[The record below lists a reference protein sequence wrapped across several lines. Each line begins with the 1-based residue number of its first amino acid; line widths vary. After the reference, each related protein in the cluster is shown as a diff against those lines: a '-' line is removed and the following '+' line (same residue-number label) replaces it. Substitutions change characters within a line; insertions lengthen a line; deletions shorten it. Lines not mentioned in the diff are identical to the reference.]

1 VLFRNWEKKKTINR
15 IAMSS
20 TKKNTKYIFVL
31 GGVMSGLGKGIAA
44 SSIGYILKNA
54 GLKVTILKLD
64 PYLNVDP
71 GTMNPYQHGEVFV
84 LDDGSETD
92 LDLGHYE
99 RFIDISMTKNNNAT
113 AGQIYSTVLDRERKG
128 EYLGQTVQVIPHV
141 TDEIIKRIKSVNKP
155 KKYDVIICEVGG
167 TVGDIESLPFME
179 AIRQLS
185 LNVGRKNHLIMHVTL
200 LPYVEASG
208 ELKSK
213 PTQHSVMKLREIGLS
228 PDMILC
234 RSQHHID
241 KSVREKIAL
250 FCNVQADH
258 VFEGRD
264 VESIYEVP
272 LLLHQQNMGHLVNE
286 RLELNKKPNLS
297 KLKNFVHNYKNP
309 KSEII
314 IAMCGKY
321 TELID
326 SYKSV
331 LESFVHA
338 GVENSAR
345 VNIKWVKT
353 DKIIDDS
360 SAQREFNNVDGVLI
374 LPGFG
379 SRGSE
384 GKILSSKYARENNIP
399 FLGICLGMQC
409 AIIDFARHVCGLLG
423 ANSTEFNKRTKYP
436 VVDLMESQKAIKIKG
451 GTMRLG
457 AYDCSIKTGTKT
469 FAAYR
474 SKKISERHRHRYE
487 VNNRYKKK
495 LEKAGMVISGIN
507 DDLGVVETIE
517 ISDHPWFVA
526 GQFHPELKSRVNKA
540 HPLFRDFIKASK
552 KYNKKRS

>member
-1 VLFRNWEKKKTINR
+1 
-15 IAMSS
+15 MS
-20 TKKNTKYIFVL
+20 TKSKNTKYIFVL

-44 SSIGYILKNA
+44 SSIGYILKNS

-99 RFIDISMTKNNNAT
+99 RFIDVSMTRNNNAT
-113 AGQIYSTVLDRERKG
+113 AGQIYSTVLEKERKG

-155 KKYDVIICEVGG
+155 KKYDVVICEVGG

-185 LNVGRKNHLIMHVTL
+185 LNVGPQNHLIMHVTL
-200 LPYVEASG
+200 LPYVDASG

-250 FCNVQADH
+250 FCNVRSDH

-264 VESIYEVP
+264 VQSIYEVP
-272 LLLHQQNMGHLVNE
+272 LLLHEQNMGHLVNE
-286 RLELNKKPNLS
+286 RLQLNKEPDLS

-309 KSEII
+309 QVELT

-353 DKIIDDS
+353 DKITNDK
-360 SAQREFNNVDGVLI
+360 SASKQFKDVDGILI

-409 AIIDFARHVCGLLG
+409 AIIDFARHVCGLKG
-423 ANSTEFNKRTKYP
+423 ANSTEFNKRTKHP
-436 VVDLMESQKAIKIKG
+436 VIDLMESQKAIKIKG

-457 AYDCSIKTGTKT
+457 AYDCTIKAGTKT
-469 FAAYR
+469 YSAYR

-487 VNNRYKKK
+487 VNNRYKNR
-495 LEKAGMVISGIN
+495 LEKAGMVISGVN
-507 DDLGVVETIE
+507 DSLGVVETIE
-517 ISDHPWFVA
+517 ISNHPWFVA

-540 HPLFRDFIKASK
+540 HPLFREFIKAST

>member
-1 VLFRNWEKKKTINR
+1 MGSVKP
-15 IAMSS
+15 
-20 TKKNTKYIFVL
+20 TKYIFVL

-44 SSIGYILKNA
+44 SSIGYLLKNS
-54 GLKVTILKLD
+54 GLRVTILKLD

-99 RFIDISMTKNNNAT
+99 RFIDVSMTKNNNAT
-113 AGQIYSTVLDRERKG
+113 AGQIYSTVLDKERKG

-141 TDEIIKRIKSVNKP
+141 TDEIIKRIKSINNP

-185 LNVGRKNHLIMHVTL
+185 LHVSYHNYLIFHVTL
-200 LPYVEASG
+200 LPYVKASG

-213 PTQHSVMKLREIGLS
+213 PTQHSVMNLREIGLT
-228 PDMILC
+228 PDMIFC
-234 RSQHHID
+234 RSEYNID

-250 FCNVQADH
+250 FCNVRADH

-264 VESIYEVP
+264 VQSIYEVP
-272 LLLHQQNMGHLVNE
+272 LVMNKQNMGSLINE
-286 RLELNKKPNLS
+286 RLQLNKQPDLS
-297 KLKNFVHNYKNP
+297 RLKKFVHSFKNP
-309 KSEII
+309 ETEVV

-338 GVENSAR
+338 GVENNAR

-353 DKIIDDS
+353 EKIPDDQTAKKQFKS
-360 SAQREFNNVDGVLI
+360 VDGVLI

-379 SRGSE
+379 SRGGE
-384 GKILSSKYARENNIP
+384 GKILSSKYARENKIP
-399 FLGICLGMQC
+399 FLGICLGLQC
-409 AIIDFARHVCGLLG
+409 AIIDFARHVCGLKG
-423 ANSTEFNKRTKYP
+423 ANSTEFNKRTKHP
-436 VVDLMESQKAIKIKG
+436 VIDLMESQKAIKIKG

-457 AYDCSIKTGTKT
+457 AYDCNIKPGTKT

-487 VNNRYKKK
+487 VNNRYRNK
-495 LEKAGMVISGIN
+495 LEKKGLIISGFN
-507 DDLGVVETIE
+507 EDLGVVETIE

-540 HPLFRDFIKASK
+540 HPLFREFIKAATI
-552 KYNKKRS
+552 YNQHRS

>member
-1 VLFRNWEKKKTINR
+1 
-15 IAMSS
+15 MSIKS
-20 TKKNTKYIFVL
+20 KNTKYIFVL

-44 SSIGYILKNA
+44 SSIGYILKNS

-99 RFIDISMTKNNNAT
+99 RFIDVSMTRNNNAT
-113 AGQIYSTVLDRERKG
+113 AGQIYSTVLEKERKG

-155 KKYDVIICEVGG
+155 KKYDVVICEVGG

-185 LNVGRKNHLIMHVTL
+185 LNVGPQNHLIMHVTL
-200 LPYVEASG
+200 LPYVDASG

-250 FCNVQADH
+250 FCNVRSDH

-264 VESIYEVP
+264 VQSIYEVP
-272 LLLHQQNMGHLVNE
+272 LLLHEQNMGHLVNE
-286 RLELNKKPNLS
+286 RLQLNKEPDLS

-309 KSEII
+309 QVELT

-353 DKIIDDS
+353 DKITNDK
-360 SAQREFNNVDGVLI
+360 SASKQFKDVDGILI

-384 GKILSSKYARENNIP
+384 GKILSSKYARENKIP

-409 AIIDFARHVCGLLG
+409 AIIDFARHVCGLKG
-423 ANSTEFNKRTKYP
+423 ANSTEFNKRTKHP
-436 VVDLMESQKAIKIKG
+436 VIDLMESQKAIKIKG

-457 AYDCSIKTGTKT
+457 AYDCTIKAGTKT
-469 FAAYR
+469 YSAYR

-487 VNNRYKKK
+487 VNNRYKNR
-495 LEKAGMVISGIN
+495 LEKAGMVISGVN
-507 DDLGVVETIE
+507 DSLGVVETIE
-517 ISDHPWFVA
+517 ISGHPWFVA

-540 HPLFRDFIKASK
+540 HPLFREFIKASK
-552 KYNKKRS
+552 KYSKKRS

>member
-1 VLFRNWEKKKTINR
+1 
-15 IAMSS
+15 MSAKS
-20 TKKNTKYIFVL
+20 KNTKYIFVL

-44 SSIGYILKNA
+44 SSIGYILKNS

-99 RFIDISMTKNNNAT
+99 RFIDVSMTRNNNAT
-113 AGQIYSTVLDRERKG
+113 AGQIYSTVLEKERKG

-155 KKYDVIICEVGG
+155 KKYDVVICEVGG

-179 AIRQLS
+179 AIRQFS
-185 LNVGRKNHLIMHVTL
+185 LNVGPQNHLIMHVTL
-200 LPYVEASG
+200 LPYVDASG

-250 FCNVQADH
+250 FCNVRSDH

-264 VESIYEVP
+264 VQSIYEVP
-272 LLLHQQNMGHLVNE
+272 LLLHEQNMGHLVNE
-286 RLELNKKPNLS
+286 RLQLNKEPDLS

-309 KSEII
+309 QVELT

-353 DKIIDDS
+353 DKITNDK
-360 SAQREFNNVDGVLI
+360 SASKQFKDVDGILI

-409 AIIDFARHVCGLLG
+409 AIIDFARHVCGLKG
-423 ANSTEFNKRTKYP
+423 ANSTEFNKRTKHP
-436 VVDLMESQKAIKIKG
+436 VIDLMESQKAIKIKG

-457 AYDCSIKTGTKT
+457 AYDCTIKAGTKT
-469 FAAYR
+469 YSAYR

-487 VNNRYKKK
+487 VNNRYKNR
-495 LEKAGMVISGIN
+495 LEKAGMVISGVN
-507 DDLGVVETIE
+507 DSLGVVETIE

-540 HPLFRDFIKASK
+540 HPLFREFIKASK
-552 KYNKKRS
+552 KYSKKRS

>member
-1 VLFRNWEKKKTINR
+1 
-15 IAMSS
+15 MS
-20 TKKNTKYIFVL
+20 TKSKNTKYIFVL

-44 SSIGYILKNA
+44 SSIGYILKNS

-99 RFIDISMTKNNNAT
+99 RFIDVSMTRNNNAT
-113 AGQIYSTVLDRERKG
+113 AGQIYSTVLEKERKG

-141 TDEIIKRIKSVNKP
+141 TDEIIKRIKSINEP
-155 KKYDVIICEVGG
+155 KKYDVVICEVGG

-185 LNVGRKNHLIMHVTL
+185 LNVGSQNHLIMHVTL
-200 LPYVEASG
+200 LPYVDASG

-250 FCNVQADH
+250 FCNVRSDH

-264 VESIYEVP
+264 VQSIYEVP
-272 LLLHQQNMGHLVNE
+272 LLLHEQNMGHLVNE
-286 RLELNKKPNLS
+286 RLQLNKEPDLS

-309 KSEII
+309 EVELT

-353 DKIIDDS
+353 DKITNDK
-360 SAQREFNNVDGVLI
+360 SANMQFKDVDGILI

-384 GKILSSKYARENNIP
+384 GKILASKYSRENNLP

-409 AIIDFARHVCGLLG
+409 AIIDFARHVCGLKG
-423 ANSTEFNKRTKYP
+423 ANSTEFNKRTKHP
-436 VVDLMESQKAIKIKG
+436 VIDLMESQKAIKIKG

-457 AYDCSIKTGTKT
+457 AYDCTIKTGTKT
-469 FAAYR
+469 YSAYR

-487 VNNRYKKK
+487 VNNRYKNR
-495 LEKAGMVISGIN
+495 LEKAGMIISGVN
-507 DDLGVVETIE
+507 DSLGVVETIE

-540 HPLFRDFIKASK
+540 HPLFREFIKASK
-552 KYNKKRS
+552 KYSKKRS

>member
-1 VLFRNWEKKKTINR
+1 
-15 IAMSS
+15 MSS
-20 TKKNTKYIFVL
+20 NKKNTKYIFVL

-113 AGQIYSTVLDRERKG
+113 AGQIYSTVLDKERKG
-128 EYLGQTVQVIPHV
+128 AYLGQTVQVIPHV
-141 TDEIIKRIKSVNKP
+141 TDEIINRIKSVNKP
-155 KKYDVIICEVGG
+155 KKYDVVICEVGG

-185 LNVGRKNHLIMHVTL
+185 LNVGRKNHLLMHVTL
-200 LPYVEASG
+200 LPFIKASG

-234 RSQHHID
+234 RSQHEID

-250 FCNVQADH
+250 FCNVRADH

-297 KLKNFVHNYKNP
+297 KLINFVHNYKNP
-309 KSEII
+309 KSEVT

-353 DKIIDDS
+353 DKITDDS
-360 SAQREFNNVDGVLI
+360 SAQRTFNNVDGILI

-399 FLGICLGMQC
+399 YLGICLGMQC

-457 AYDCSIKTGTKT
+457 AYNCSIKTGTKT

-487 VNNRYKKK
+487 VNNRYKKR
-495 LEKAGMVISGIN
+495 LEKAGMVISGVN